1 MPQFRIRRTSDQTA
15 LSITTIEIDLLF
27 GEFNYYI
34 AVPAQT
40 DGQQPLVILYGDNGS
55 GKTTLLNL
63 LVHLLSPEPYEGH
76 RTWIG
81 ETQFQRLMV
90 KLSDGTRIV
99 AKRTGE
105 KLGGDYSLT
114 IEDQTGTI
122 VEYQWSPERRRRM
135 AESMDDDDESYA
147 LYCRTLEGL
156 NVTIHFLS
164 DSRKV
169 SSFQRSRRR
178 RHPREA
184 EHMLRAMHAS
194 GELIFQD
201 GEDESW
207 LKTAIENAVQT
218 VRSLTLA
225 GTNRGFESA
234 NQIYKDIVS
243 RLIVPSAP
251 SDDDPPELRAALQE
265 RLEILGERNVA
276 YTEFGLTPPLEM
288 DNLEALL
295 GKAPDDKLH
304 LLQTVLAPHLDG
316 VQARLDALE
325 DAQKVVSAFS
335 RLMSDFYHGK
345 TVRLH
350 LSEGVSINTRRGQ
363 SLRPEDLSSGEQ
375 QLMLLMC
382 NAITAR
388 RDSVVFAIDEP
399 ELSLNVKWQRKL
411 VDALLEIIGGSRCQ
425 LLLATH
431 SIELLSKY
439 SANVV
444 HLKEDGDDA

>member
-1 MPQFRIRRTSDQTA
+1 MPQFRTRRTSDQPA
-15 LSITTIEIDLLF
+15 LSISTIEIDLLF
-27 GEFNYYI
+27 GEFNYKI
-34 AVPAQT
+34 AVPSQT
-40 DGQQPLVILYGDNGS
+40 DCQQPLVILYGDNGS

-105 KLGGDYSLT
+105 KLVGEYSLT

-122 VEYQWSPERRRRM
+122 VDYQWSPEKRRRM
-135 AESMDDDDESYA
+135 GDSVNDDDDSYQR
-147 LYCRTLEGL
+147 YCHKLQSL

-169 SSFQRSRRR
+169 LSFHRTRGRRQ
-178 RHPREA
+178 PREA
-184 EHMLRAMHAS
+184 ENMLRQVYFS
-194 GELIFQD
+194 GEFTFRD
-201 GEDESW
+201 DDDESW
-207 LKTAIENAVQT
+207 LQTAIKNAVQT

-251 SDDDPPELRAALQE
+251 SGSAPAALRATLQE
-265 RLEILGERNVA
+265 RLENLGKRNVA
-276 YTEFGLTPPLEM
+276 YTDFGLTPPLEM
-288 DNLEALL
+288 DALGALL
-295 GKAPDDKLH
+295 RKAPDDKLR
-304 LLQTVLAPHLDG
+304 LLETVLAPYLDG

-345 TVRLH
+345 NVRLH
-350 LSEGVSINTRRGQ
+350 LSEGMSINTRRGQ
-363 SLRPEDLSSGEQ
+363 SLKPEDLSSGEQ

-425 LLLATH
+425 LLMATH
-431 SIELLSKY
+431 SIELLSRY
-439 SANVV
+439 AENVV
-444 HLKEDGDDA
+444 HLKGDGEDA